1 MTMMTTFARALTWL
15 HDTPMADAI
24 RESSFVFPLIESTH
38 VLAIT
43 TVVGTISVVDLRLLG
58 FTSKNRAISTLTKE
72 VLPITWTAFV
82 IAATTGFLLFSS
94 NAINYA
100 ANPFFR
106 AKMLLLLVAFCN
118 VLAFHFILERN
129 LEHWDEA
136 PRAPPLARL
145 SGGLSLAL
153 WISVIVCGRWI
164 GFTMNHF
171 GP

>member
-1 MTMMTTFARALTWL
+1 MMTTILAQALTWL
-15 HDTPMADAI
+15 HDTSMADAI

-43 TVVGTISVVDLRLLG
+43 TVVGTISIVDLRLLG
-58 FTSKNRAISTLTKE
+58 LTSKNRAISTLTKE
-72 VLPITWTAFV
+72 VLPITWVAFV
-82 IAATTGFLLFSS
+82 IAAITGFLLFSS
-94 NAINYA
+94 NAVAYA
-100 ANPFFR
+100 ANPFFQS
-106 AKMLLLLVAFCN
+106 KMVLLLLAFCN
-118 VLAFHFILERN
+118 VLAFHVILERN

-145 SGGLSLAL
+145 SGGLSLTL
-153 WISVIVCGRWI
+153 WIGVILCGRWI